1 MMEYDLDD
9 LIEAAVKITSGNQ
22 FNLEKFLFREQLA
35 FVNDP
40 ARFATAVCSV
50 RAGKTT
56 ACAADLISTALGSP
70 GTTGLYI
77 TLARLSGKR
86 IVWPELHRITNQFKL
101 DCVFNETELSIKF
114 ANGSFIYCLGANTE
128 TETEKLRGLSNVA
141 LVYIDESQ
149 AFRAHLRELVEDVL
163 VKRLYDTNG
172 RCRLIGTPGPI
183 PSGYFYEASQSKQWS
198 QHAWTLHQNP
208 WIEKKSGKSVA
219 ELIAQDMARK
229 GVGLDDPSIQ
239 RECFG
244 RWVLDSSSLLLEY
257 NKSLNGYDLMPIGNY
272 NYILGIDLGFDDCDS
287 LSVLAWSNSSPVT
300 YLVEEIV
307 TEKQLIEQLMEQIN
321 GIIKRYPIC
330 KMVADSG
337 GLGKKII
344 ESLRARY
351 ALPIEPADK
360 TGKIANYSLLNNALR
375 TGNFKAKATSRF
387 AQDCNILEKDRDKS
401 TPEKVVVKGHSDA
414 IDSVLYAFKESP
426 AYAYTPPP
434 RAPVIGSPEWA
445 LAEVERMRQLNYD
458 AVMAEQDMN
467 RDNEFDNEGNFNV
480 NRWKSS

>member
-1 MMEYDLDD
+1 MEYDLND
-9 LIEAAVKITSGNQ
+9 LIEAAVKITSSNQ

-40 ARFATAVCSV
+40 GRYATAVCSV

-56 ACAADLISTALGSP
+56 ACAADLINTALCNP

-86 IVWPELHRITNQFKL
+86 IVWPELHRIAHQFKL
-101 DCVFNETELSIKF
+101 DCIFNETELSIKF
-114 ANGSFIYCLGANTE
+114 SNASMIYCLGANTE

-141 LVYIDESQ
+141 LAYIDESQ

-183 PSGYFYEASQSKQWS
+183 PAGYFYESSISNQWS
-198 QHAWTLHQNP
+198 HHAWTLHQNP

-219 ELIAQDMARK
+219 KLIAQDMARK

-244 RWVLDSSSLLLEY
+244 RWVLDANSLLLEFNRDRNHY
-257 NKSLNGYDLMPIGNY
+257 EQLPIGNY

-287 LSVLAWSNSSPVT
+287 LSVLAWTDNSPIT
-300 YLVEEIV
+300 YLVEELV

-321 GIIKRYPIC
+321 SVTKRYPIC

-360 TGKIANYSLLNNALR
+360 TGKMANYSLLNNALR
-375 TGNFKAKATSRF
+375 TGNFRAKERSRF
-387 AQDCNILEKDRDKS
+387 AQDCNILEKDKNKS

-426 AYAYTPPP
+426 AYGWTPPP
-434 RAPVIGSPEWA
+434 KPISIGSPEWA
-445 LAEVERMRQLNYD
+445 LQEAEQMRQLNYKSI
-458 AVMAEQDMN
+458 MEEQKMN
-467 RDNEFDNEGNFNV
+467 NESISDEFDGSFNIS
-480 NRWKSS
+480 RWKS